1 MCKRHF
7 PEKITRQNLELFNPP
22 PTSEVNNGKV
32 PGGPSRGAN
41 PQFEARRQRG
51 RVVSYCQ
58 FMTRRQLFAQ
68 NLCNQLALKWVQ
80 LSDPSNLPSCNTHP
94 LISCGRA
101 KISDPSPKAPADSQI
116 AQNCSRH
123 RQLLTFSLWPNWQ
136 RIGDLACSQ
145 IHSRL
150 PNQNTRL
157 TSKPVYTSQVPQL
170 T

>member
-32 PGGPSRGAN
+32 PGGPSRGATPSLRLADREGGWSLIAN
-41 PQFEARRQRG
+41 SWRG
-51 RVVSYCQ
+51 GNCLRKIYATSLVWSG
-58 FMTRRQLFAQ
+58 
-68 NLCNQLALKWVQ
+68 
-80 LSDPSNLPSCNTHP
+80 SNYQTPLICPSCNTHP

-123 RQLLTFSLWPNWQ
+123 RQLLTFSLWRNWQ
-136 RIGDLACSQ
+136 RIGDLTCSQ

-150 PNQNTRL
+150 PNQNTR
-157 TSKPVYTSQVPQL
+157 
-170 T
+170 